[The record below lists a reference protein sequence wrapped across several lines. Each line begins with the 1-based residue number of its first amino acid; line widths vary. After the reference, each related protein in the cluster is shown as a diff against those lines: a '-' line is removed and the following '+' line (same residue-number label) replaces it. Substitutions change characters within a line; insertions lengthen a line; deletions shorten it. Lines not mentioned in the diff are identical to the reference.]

1 MLTMDKE
8 DTRAVLVGALLGAA
22 SGSLLALLYRRAAR
36 QRQLQGARPLPPGKV
51 VRLGMSLV
59 PVFRQLLDLL
69 S

>member
-1 MLTMDKE
+1 METE
-8 DTRAVLVGALLGAA
+8 DRQAVFIGALLGAA

-36 QRQLQGARPLPPGKV
+36 ERQLQGKRPLPPGKV
-51 VRLGMSLV
+51 MRLGMSLV

>member
-1 MLTMDKE
+1 MGRE
-8 DTRAVLVGALLGAA
+8 DRQAVLFGALLGAA
-22 SGSLLALLYRRAAR
+22 TGSLLALLYRRAAR
-36 QRQLQGARPLPPGKV
+36 ERQLQGARPLPPGKV